1 MMTYC
6 WASQIPPGHC
16 HSNCAEMHP
25 APDWLWRM
33 SLCDGGAETRIELHQ
48 HKSLTETF
56 LIEEHNDKRQ
66 KTMSYIKHRLNSIS
80 CNGVDSGGNLP
91 LTEISLLNVQLPY
104 STMER

>member
-1 MMTYC
+1 
-6 WASQIPPGHC
+6 
-16 HSNCAEMHP
+16 MHPADP

-66 KTMSYIKHRLNSIS
+66 KTLYKSI
-80 CNGVDSGGNLP
+80 DSTLLAVMELTAGG
-91 LTEISLLNVQLPY
+91 ISLLQRYVY
-104 STMER
+104 